1 MPSILDAIRKF
12 IGGHDNATHLKM
24 SSSMNVDIV
33 PSHKGALLQVSW
45 DDPKRPEF
53 SRNGGYSFSMDKQEY
68 EKFNSLD
75 QSSQKE
81 FVESLINRHRNK
93 KINEYNNGIY
103 WYSPVKSNFDVY
115 VYVTA
120 AEHDK
125 LNSLGEQER
134 LQFFKEL
141 LKEREPE
148 QYNHLINYEKA
159 LAAKKKTRNVA
170 QTPWKRNG
178 SPTNSIKNQ
187 GVAALQKNDIK
198 AKWNEL
204 LDYAR
209 ANATGKGRYREIYW
223 LRDSFNEY
231 LDMSDRTPGYGMGG
245 QPGSQHNRNVLAGK
259 IVLALGHGVG
269 GTHELD
275 EQQLSRL
282 KESLNEI
289 ATPSRGMHR

>member
-1 MPSILDAIRKF
+1 MPSILDAIRAFFGDRKSGKD
-12 IGGHDNATHLKM
+12 IDQAHDNAIH
-24 SSSMNVDIV
+24 
-33 PSHKGALLQVSW
+33 PSL
-45 DDPKRPEF
+45 
-53 SRNGGYSFSMDKQEY
+53 
-68 EKFNSLD
+68 
-75 QSSQKE
+75 
-81 FVESLINRHRNK
+81 
-93 KINEYNNGIY
+93 NNYFTGNY
-103 WYSPVKSNFDVY
+103 WYNPENSNRGYYVPVTV
-115 VYVTA
+115 
-120 AEHDK
+120 AEYDK
-125 LNSLGEQER
+125 LNSLGKQER
-134 LQFFKEL
+134 QLYFKEL
-141 LKEREPE
+141 LKEKDPE
-148 QYNHLINYEKA
+148 QYSDLINFEKA
-159 LAAKKKTRNVA
+159 LTARKKIRHVA

-178 SPTNSIKNQ
+178 SSTNSINNQ
-187 GVAALQKNDIK
+187 GEAAWQKNDIK

-204 LDYAR
+204 LDHAR

-289 ATPSRGMHR
+289 TTPSRGMHR